1 MYMRTCVRVH
11 AFHSHIPELYLPR
24 SVVSTSDTAVAYV
37 SASATAGEE
46 SRTVSMGYH
55 IQCSYSSLPCTVM
68 YALLSYTTWHIC
80 TYSPMDQWLV

>member
-1 MYMRTCVRVH
+1 MH

-37 SASATAGEE
+37 SASAAAGEE
-46 SRTVSMGYH
+46 SRTVSRRYPKL
-55 IQCSYSSLPCTVM
+55 CSYSSLPSTVV